1 MQLRYD
7 DDFLEAA
14 VFIAA
19 SGRRPRVSPLQI
31 RRFHGARERCYS
43 ILDPDE
49 RNGAFFRLHLDWFRE
64 WGLENVLLGLLDKY
78 PLMGPALNTLAFRKA
93 RAKKDEAAELY
104 VSAENG
110 RSAVV
115 AMRPERFERDEAVAG
130 LLRHEL
136 MHLSD
141 MVDPAFG
148 YSPEV
153 NLPALNPTQQRIT
166 RERYR
171 LLWDITIDGR
181 LSSDGHCAATL
192 RGRHAALFQRA
203 FSFWP
208 EERRA
213 QVFESFWNQ
222 SNTRHEELLALAAD
236 PRDLDHTAVPLPGS
250 PCPLCHFPT
259 FEWANRSA
267 LSDETLAKLGGQF
280 PDWTPEQGVC
290 KRCVEIYELAGT
302 LELPATVIL

>member
-1 MQLRYD
+1 MRLRYD

-19 SGRRPRVSPLQI
+19 SGKRPGVASLKI
-31 RRFHGARERCYS
+31 RRFHAARERCYS

-49 RNGAFFRLHLDWFRE
+49 RNAAFFKLHLDWFRE
-64 WGLENVLLGLLDKY
+64 WGLEEVLLALLNECR
-78 PLMGPALNTLAFRKA
+78 LIGPALNTLAFRKVRA
-93 RAKKDEAAELY
+93 RKDEAAELY

-115 AMRPERFERDEAVAG
+115 AMRPERFERDEAVAA

-136 MHLSD
+136 MHVSD

-148 YSPEV
+148 YSPDV

-181 LSSDGHCAATL
+181 LSCDGHCAATP
-192 RGRHAALFQRA
+192 RGHHEALFQRA

-208 EERRA
+208 EDKRTE
-213 QVFESFWNQ
+213 VFESFWNQ
-222 SNTRHEELLALAAD
+222 STPRHEELLALAAD
-236 PRDLDHTAVPLPGS
+236 PRDLSHSAAPLPGS

-267 LSDETLAKLGGQF
+267 LSVETLAKLGGQF

-302 LELPATVIL
+302 LEFPPTVIL